1 MKRISTQPRPDLKEK
16 AEAAGFTFHEMHGLP
31 YWDETSAYAFTLE
44 QVERDIEDPSTELHD
59 MCRQAV
65 DQITGSEELL
75 SRMGIPAQHMDL
87 VVNSWRQDEPELYG
101 RFDLVYSGDG
111 PAKLLEYNADTPTS
125 LFEASGFQWSWLED
139 MIASGQLPE
148 ETDQFNSI
156 HEALVERFAEI
167 FAPGENVHFTSI
179 GGNEEDYGT
188 VETMAWAAK
197 DGGIIPQYTP
207 LEKIGLTEE
216 GQFADDESRVIGS
229 LFKLYPWEDI
239 FRESF
244 GENIVSSGCRFIE
257 PAWKAVVSNKGLLPV
272 LWHMFEGHPNLLP
285 AFFEGEK
292 SGDPVWERS
301 RALLESQGWV
311 EKPLFSREGA
321 SIRIHQGGRV
331 ETSTHGGYDEHPKI
345 MQLYHALP
353 DFDGNHPVVGSWII
367 GRACRGI
374 GLREDSNRITQDLSR
389 FKPHMIWPEGH

>member
-1 MKRISTQPRPDLKEK
+1 MKRITTQPRPDLKEK

-75 SRMGIPAQHMDL
+75 ARMGIPPEHMDL

-101 RFDLVYSGDG
+101 RFDLAYSGDG

-167 FAPGENVHFTSI
+167 FAPGENVHFTSVD
-179 GGNEEDYGT
+179 GNEEDYGT

-216 GQFADDESRVIGS
+216 GQFADDESRVIGA

-244 GENIVSSGCRFIE
+244 GAHIVSSGCRFIE
-257 PAWKAVVSNKGLLPV
+257 PAWKAVVSNKGILPV

-301 RALLESQGWV
+301 RALLEAQGWV

-321 SIRIHQGGRV
+321 SIRIHQGGAV
-331 ETSTHGGYDEHPKI
+331 ETSAHGGYDEHPKI

-353 DFDGNHPVVGSWII
+353 DFDGNHPVLGSWII

-389 FKPHMIWPEGH
+389 FKPHIIWPEGQ